1 MSLALATQGLDPQ
14 LSSGDFPLRLKESLK
29 TYSTHILPG
38 HAIPSGSLL
47 GGPTIARFSRLPMH
61 DLTLHSL
68 MLRCG
73 SRALRLHRGDST
85 RDPIRRKP
93 DADG

>member
-47 GGPTIARFSRLPMH
+47 GGPIIVRSSLTDARLDAAQFDAAMRLARAQVASR
-61 DLTLHSL
+61 
-68 MLRCG
+68 
-73 SRALRLHRGDST
+73 
-85 RDPIRRKP
+85 RRQ
-93 DADG
+93 